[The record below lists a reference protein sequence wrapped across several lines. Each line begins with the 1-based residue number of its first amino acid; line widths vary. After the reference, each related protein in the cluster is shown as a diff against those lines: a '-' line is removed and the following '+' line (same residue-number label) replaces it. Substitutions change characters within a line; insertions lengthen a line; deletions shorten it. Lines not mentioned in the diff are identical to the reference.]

1 MPHNEA
7 NFTMMG
13 PVARRRASDAQRRQE
28 GLLRYLDAPHLLH
41 PALARLLPLEQL
53 PLARYVPTVALRGD
67 VLAVGAHRLAGDDPP
82 AHRRLHRDLELLAR
96 SEEHTSELQSRQ
108 YLVCRLLLEK

>member
-28 GLLRYLDAPHLLH
+28 GLLRDLHAPHLLH

-53 PLARYVPTVALRGD
+53 PLPRYVSAVALRGD
-67 VLAVGAHRLAGDDPP
+67 VLAVCVHRLALDDSP
-82 AHRRLHRDLELLAR
+82 AHGRLHPELSLLSWDDCLPPLDR
-96 SEEHTSELQSRQ
+96 RQ
-108 YLVCRLLLEK
+108 C